1 MEDLFENAAKRKGLI
16 EVEMWERLAG
26 LRIAGETHQVLYVI
40 LAKTYGYGMNKNYID
55 NSEFVELTGLSVTNV
70 LRGLKNLQNMG
81 MIYKE
86 KVGKKNYFT
95 VVKDT
100 KKWQQ
105 IINIDNLQRQKI
117 INIDN
122 NLKSIEKSI
131 NFNSDLSKKSEKII
145 NIDNNCKKNKIINI
159 DNNFENS
166 KNHSKINNF
175 LDKNE
180 EIINI
185 DNNQKNHSKINENLS
200 EYEITKKSY
209 YNNIYIYN
217 NNIINI
223 EDINNKKSLLNST
236 SESKRLLGYWC
247 ALFQAK
253 FNNQF
258 KCNFKKDMS
267 IINRIFAT
275 YGELKTAYII
285 KEFFKLATNKSAW
298 QYNKFS
304 LEVLEASCNQ
314 ICVVAVNKRKE
325 QEKQKEQTQH
335 IDIKENNTQDIVYK
349 TVNFSVMMTDLK
361 KKYGQIEA
369 FKHVEEYK
377 KIWKKEVE
385 KVAIVL
391 KKALE
396 KK

>member
-1 MEDLFENAAKRKGLI
+1 MDDLFENKRKGLI
-16 EVEMWERLAG
+16 DVEIWERLAG

-40 LAKTYGYGMNKNYID
+40 LAKTYGYGMNKNCIE
-55 NSEFVELTGLSVTNV
+55 NIEFVELTGLGVTNV

-81 MIYKE
+81 IIIKE

-95 VVKDT
+95 VVKNT

-105 IINIDNLQRQKI
+105 IINIDNAVENSNKNQKNSLKIDDNQEKKDVKI

-122 NLKSIEKSI
+122 NLNNEEK
-131 NFNSDLSKKSEKII
+131 KEQII
-145 NIDNNCKKNKIINI
+145 NIDNTL
-159 DNNFENS
+159 ENS
-166 KNHSKINNF
+166 KNNLKINNN
-175 LDKNE
+175 LQQNK

-185 DNNQKNHSKINENLS
+185 DNKQEIHSKINENLN

-209 YNNIYIYN
+209 YNNIYIN
-217 NNIINI
+217 NNKINI

-285 KEFFKLATNKSAW
+285 KEFFRLATDQDAW
-298 QYNKFS
+298 QFNKFS
-304 LEVLEASCNQ
+304 LEVLETSCNQ
-314 ICVVAVNKRKE
+314 IVTTAVNKRKAL
-325 QEKQKEQTQH
+325 EKQKEQIQQIQH
-335 IDIKENNTQDIVYK
+335 IDIKEEKTQDIVCK
-349 TVNFSVMMTDLK
+349 DVNFNVMMTDLK
-361 KKYGQIEA
+361 KKYGLLEA
-369 FKHVEEYK
+369 YKHIEEYK
-377 KIWKKEVE
+377 KNWKNELIK
-385 KVAIVL
+385 IIRIL
-391 KKALE
+391 KNVI